1 MIFFWAIYYMRSQ
14 MESYPTLPYRFIGGI
29 LLVAGCC
36 IGAGMLGLPVLS
48 AQAGFGPSLLT
59 FAICW
64 LFMLTTGLLLLEV
77 NLWQGENISIIT
89 MARRTLGRGGE
100 IVAWLV
106 FLFLFYSL
114 MVAYVAASGSL
125 IADFLG
131 DLTGMSWHHSIGG
144 ALFTLFFGIL
154 LYLGTGAADRCNRVL
169 MFGLVISYVI
179 LVILGAPSVKSE
191 FLTHTHWPAVTM
203 VVPAVIVSFGFHN
216 LVPTL
221 TTYFEAHRRS
231 LIWAI
236 GIGSAIP
243 LFIYLAWEWLILGIV
258 PLKDFASALDHGEIA
273 TEALKDA
280 VGTSWVLE
288 IAQAF
293 AFFSIVTSFLSVALS
308 FVDFLS
314 DGLRIEKTPRGKALL
329 ALLVLI
335 PPFLC
340 SLLYPEIFLTALNIA
355 GGYGAV
361 ILFGLLPALMV
372 WRGRYVLKAP
382 LQPIV
387 PGGRFI
393 LVVVIA
399 FSLWV
404 VSLQII

>member
-1 MIFFWAIYYMRSQ
+1 
-14 MESYPTLPYRFIGGI
+14 

-48 AQAGFGPSLLT
+48 AQAGFMPSLFT
-59 FAICW
+59 FVICW
-64 LFMLTTGLLLLEV
+64 LFMLCTGLLLLEV
-77 NLWQGENISIIT
+77 NLWYGGNISIIT
-89 MARRTLGRGGE
+89 MSRRTLGRGGE
-100 IVAWLV
+100 IISWLV

-114 MVAYVAASGSL
+114 MVAYVSASGSL
-125 IADFLG
+125 ISDFMG
-131 DLTGMSWHHSIGG
+131 DLTGASWHHSIGG

-154 LYLGTGAADRCNRVL
+154 LYLGTGAADQCNRFL
-169 MFGLVISYVI
+169 MLGLVISYVI
-179 LVILGAPSVKSE
+179 MIALGASYVKSD
-191 FLTHTHWPAVTM
+191 FLKHTDWTATAM
-203 VVPAVIVSFGFHN
+203 VIPAVIVSFGFHN
-216 LVPTL
+216 LIPTL
-221 TTYFEAHRRS
+221 TTYFGAHKRS
-231 LIWAI
+231 LKWAI
-236 GIGSAIP
+236 IIGSSIP

-258 PLKDFASALDHGEIA
+258 PLHDFQSAIDQGEIA

-288 IAQAF
+288 VAQAF

-314 DGLRIEKTPRGKALL
+314 DGLQIKKTPQGKAIL

-340 SLLYPEIFLTALNIA
+340 SLLYPTIFLKALNAA

-361 ILFGLLPALMV
+361 VLFGLLPALMV
-372 WRGRYVLKAP
+372 WRGRYVHKIASKP
-382 LQPIV
+382 LV
-387 PGGRFI
+387 PGGK
-393 LVVVIA
+393 LVLVLVIA

-404 VSLQII
+404 ISLQII